1 MQFQPVNQYN
11 NNAFQQQ
18 INQIPNPIVQQQQ
31 IPGLGQSVNR
41 NISDQKNQQMNNMMN
56 SPPQQYFQMNNNY
69 NYSQPSLFGFGQP
82 PNPIQQNYF
91 QPTYQ
96 QPNNYI
102 P

>member
-1 MQFQPVNQYN
+1 
-11 NNAFQQQ
+11 
-18 INQIPNPIVQQQQ
+18 
-31 IPGLGQSVNR
+31 
-41 NISDQKNQQMNNMMN
+41 MN
-56 SPPQQYFQMNNNY
+56 SPPQQYFQTNNY